1 MVGRICLISMALA
14 TLIPVYWPAHSVE
27 VEAENKITQLCLAGF
42 NTAMSQAG
50 KVPPEGMGDFTCD
63 CFLREMNK
71 GNSIQ
76 WQSLLGTI
84 ESAQETC
91 KQKAA
96 ERFKI

>member
-1 MVGRICLISMALA
+1 MVNRFWNISVALA
-14 TLIPVYWPAHSVE
+14 TLITLSDPASST
-27 VEAENKITQLCLAGF
+27 EAENKITQLCLAGF
-42 NTAMSQAG
+42 KSAMSQAG
-50 KVPPEGMGDFTCD
+50 KIPPAGMGDFTCD

-76 WQSLLGTI
+76 WQSLLSTI

-91 KQKAA
+91 KQQAA

>member
-1 MVGRICLISMALA
+1 MANRFWNISVALA
-14 TLIPVYWPAHSVE
+14 TLITLSDPASST
-27 VEAENKITQLCLAGF
+27 EAENKITQLCLAGF
-42 NTAMSQAG
+42 KSAMSQAG
-50 KVPPEGMGDFTCD
+50 KIPPAGMGDFTCD

-76 WQSLLGTI
+76 WQSLLSTI

>member
-1 MVGRICLISMALA
+1 MVGRLCLISMALA
-14 TLIPVYWPAHSVE
+14 TLITVCGPSHS

-42 NTAMSQAG
+42 KTAMSQAG
-50 KVPPEGMGDFTCD
+50 KKPPKGMGDFTCD

-76 WQSLLGTI
+76 WRSLLSTI
-84 ESAQETC
+84 ESAQGTC
-91 KQKAA
+91 TQQAA

>member
-1 MVGRICLISMALA
+1 MANRFWNISVTLV
-14 TLIPVYWPAHSVE
+14 TLITLSDPASSTD
-27 VEAENKITQLCLAGF
+27 AENKITQLCLAGF
-42 NTAMSQAG
+42 KSAMSQAG
-50 KVPPEGMGDFTCD
+50 KIPPAGMGDFTCD

-76 WQSLLGTI
+76 WQSLLSTI

-91 KQKAA
+91 TQQAA

>member
-1 MVGRICLISMALA
+1 MANRFWNISVALA
-14 TLIPVYWPAHSVE
+14 TLITLSDPASST
-27 VEAENKITQLCLAGF
+27 EAENKITQLCLAGF
-42 NTAMSQAG
+42 KSAMSQAG
-50 KVPPEGMGDFTCD
+50 KIPPAGMGDFTCD

-76 WQSLLGTI
+76 WQSLLSTI

-91 KQKAA
+91 TQQAA

>member
-1 MVGRICLISMALA
+1 MANRFWNISVALA
-14 TLIPVYWPAHSVE
+14 TLITLSDHASST
-27 VEAENKITQLCLAGF
+27 EAENKITQLCLAGF
-42 NTAMSQAG
+42 KSAMSQAG
-50 KVPPEGMGDFTCD
+50 KIPPAGMGDFTCD

-84 ESAQETC
+84 ESAQKTC

>member
-1 MVGRICLISMALA
+1 MIGRVCFTSMALA
-14 TLIPVYWPAHSVE
+14 MLIPVSGPASSSE
-27 VEAENKITQLCLAGF
+27 VKNKISQLCLAGF

-76 WQSLLGTI
+76 WQSLLSTI

-91 KQKAA
+91 TKQAA

>member
-1 MVGRICLISMALA
+1 MANRFWNISVALA
-14 TLIPVYWPAHSVE
+14 TLITLSDPASST
-27 VEAENKITQLCLAGF
+27 EAENKITQLCLAGF
-42 NTAMSQAG
+42 KSAMSQAG
-50 KVPPEGMGDFTCD
+50 KIPPAGMGDFTCD

-76 WQSLLGTI
+76 WQSLLSTI

-91 KQKAA
+91 KQQAA

>member
-1 MVGRICLISMALA
+1 MANRFWNISVALA
-14 TLIPVYWPAHSVE
+14 TLITLSDPASST
-27 VEAENKITQLCLAGF
+27 EAENKITQLCLAGF
-42 NTAMSQAG
+42 KSAMSQAG
-50 KVPPEGMGDFTCD
+50 KIPPAGMGDFTCD
-63 CFLREMNK
+63 CFLREVNK

>member
-1 MVGRICLISMALA
+1 MANRFWNIGVALA
-14 TLIPVYWPAHSVE
+14 TLITLSDPASST
-27 VEAENKITQLCLAGF
+27 EAENKITQLCLAGF
-42 NTAMSQAG
+42 KSAMSQAG
-50 KVPPEGMGDFTCD
+50 KIPPAGMGDFTCD

-84 ESAQETC
+84 ESAQKTC

>member
-1 MVGRICLISMALA
+1 MLVRLCCISM
-14 TLIPVYWPAHSVE
+14 TLTMLMQNHGPARSTE
-27 VEAENKITQLCLAGF
+27 TDNRITELCLAGF
-42 NTAMSQAG
+42 NTAMRQAG
-50 KVPPEGMGDFTCD
+50 KVPPEGMGDFTCE

-76 WQSLLGTI
+76 WQSLLSTI

-91 KQKAA
+91 KQQAA

>member
-1 MVGRICLISMALA
+1 MVGRLCLISMALA
-14 TLIPVYWPAHSVE
+14 TLIPVCGPAHS

-42 NTAMSQAG
+42 KTAMSQAG
-50 KVPPEGMGDFTCD
+50 KVPPKGMGDFTCD

-76 WQSLLGTI
+76 WQSLLSTI

-91 KQKAA
+91 KHQAA

>member
-1 MVGRICLISMALA
+1 MIGRVCFTSMALA
-14 TLIPVYWPAHSVE
+14 MLISVSGPASSS
-27 VEAENKITQLCLAGF
+27 EAKNKITQLCLAGF
-42 NTAMSQAG
+42 KTAMNQAG

-71 GNSIQ
+71 SDSIQ
-76 WQSLLGTI
+76 WQSLLSTI

-91 KQKAA
+91 KQLAA

>member
-1 MVGRICLISMALA
+1 MDSRLCLISMAIA
-14 TLIPVYWPAHSVE
+14 TLIPVCGPAHS

-50 KVPPEGMGDFTCD
+50 KVPPEGMGDFTCA
-63 CFLREMNK
+63 CFLKEMNK

-76 WQSLLGTI
+76 WQSLLSTI

-91 KQKAA
+91 KQLAA

>member
-1 MVGRICLISMALA
+1 MANRFWNISVALA
-14 TLIPVYWPAHSVE
+14 TLIALSDPANST
-27 VEAENKITQLCLAGF
+27 EAENKITQLCLAGF
-42 NTAMSQAG
+42 KSAMSQAG
-50 KVPPEGMGDFTCD
+50 KIPPAGMGDFTCD

-84 ESAQETC
+84 ETAQETC